1 MALQKTFTGIDNEI
15 PERIAAYKA
24 QEQQVWVLILMCLCM
39 FNGRIAGESGPEP
52 PRGAAA
58 GCQGKDSEA

>member
-24 QEQQVWVLILMCLCM
+24 QEQQ
-39 FNGRIAGESGPEP
+39 A
-52 PRGAAA
+52 RG
-58 GCQGKDSEA
+58 QS

>member
-24 QEQQVWVLILMCLCM
+24 QEQQVRVLILMCL
-39 FNGRIAGESGPEP
+39 
-52 PRGAAA
+52 
-58 GCQGKDSEA
+58 